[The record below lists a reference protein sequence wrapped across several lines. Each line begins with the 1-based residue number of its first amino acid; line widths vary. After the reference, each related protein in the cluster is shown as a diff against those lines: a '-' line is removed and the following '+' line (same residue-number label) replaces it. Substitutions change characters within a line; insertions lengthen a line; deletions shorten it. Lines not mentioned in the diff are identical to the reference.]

1 MAPINTSPRL
11 VVLSPTAGNS
21 RWLAPEIIL
30 PDTTGVPVES
40 KAADIF
46 AFGMLVAEVLTGK
59 PSFEGYHEP
68 EVMSSI
74 LKGDRPELPQNAGDL
89 GLTVPMWGFIQMCW
103 DQNPTK
109 RPEIDEV
116 VKTWEGFLQNY
127 EYVQRALNDRVY
139 F

>member
-30 PDTTGVPVES
+30 PCTTGVAVES
-40 KAADIF
+40 RPADIF
-46 AFGMLVAEVLTGK
+46 AFGMLVAEVFTGRI
-59 PSFEGYHEP
+59 PFEEL
-68 EVMSSI
+68 EELRAARRI
-74 LKGDRPELPQNAGDL
+74 LEGGRPELPQNAGDL
-89 GLTVPMWGFIQMCW
+89 GLTVPMWGFIQRCW

-127 EYVQRALNDRVY
+127 EYVQRTLNDRVY
-139 F
+139 L